1 MSWDHDSITSKRTVK
16 NNRAGEWQATG
27 PFCKNINKKAI
38 DIGCHFREKR
48 NIHARLCGVLTQADQ
63 ILGEN
68 RLCISYEET
77 FLLLLLLASVAIQ
90 TAFQGIFSKSVH
102 L

>member
-1 MSWDHDSITSKRTVK
+1 MTLSRVSAPEKITELVSGKQLDHSAKTSIKKPLILDVILGKKKYT
-16 NNRAGEWQATG
+16 RAA
-27 PFCKNINKKAI
+27 
-38 DIGCHFREKR
+38 
-48 NIHARLCGVLTQADQ
+48 GVLALADQ

-77 FLLLLLLASVAIQ
+77 FLLLLLASVAIQ

-102 L
+102 LYLL

>member
-16 NNRAGEWQATG
+16 NNQAGEWQRTG
-27 PFCKNINKKAI
+27 PLCKNINKKAI
-38 DIGCHFREKR
+38 DIGCHFREKEIYTR
-48 NIHARLCGVLTQADQ
+48 CGVLALVDQ

-77 FLLLLLLASVAIQ
+77 LLLLLLASVAIQ
-90 TAFQGIFSKSVH
+90 TAFQGNFSKSVH
-102 L
+102 LYLL